1 MVLKCCPCGSQE
13 MPGGFQVVLFWDK
26 LHTFLAE
33 YNFAKISPEE
43 CFVGCPHCANSH
55 FTNNNWNKIQFI
67 PLGTLSED
75 VFSLGTMSYFFLSY
89 LDFHQNLPDF

>member
-1 MVLKCCPCGSQE
+1 MVQKCYPCSSQE

-33 YNFAKISPEE
+33 YDFTKISPEE
-43 CFVGCPHCANSH
+43 CFVGCPHAANSH
-55 FTNNNWNKIQFI
+55 FTNNNWHKIQLIFLDLVRGCYI
-67 PLGTLSED
+67 
-75 VFSLGTMSYFFLSY
+75 LGTMSYFFLSY